1 LNRGKSVFPILPTRA
16 SALHAGNSQTVKLWE
31 VMPGN
36 HRGQTVTVSASLM
49 AELHTAQD
57 VIDVVKETIC
67 GGNLKS
73 NFMLTSGDS
82 YHRSMAARHIRELDY
97 RGDNNGLAK
106 SAVAAGAGACSE
118 HSELTMAYLSNMD
131 LSRPVFTY
139 ANANGPDHRFNVIGD
154 LREPKTAVVVDA
166 WPSFAKAHLLDNAA
180 FQPDGS
186 RMMDVHLPGTPAKID
201 ITAMAEIEHL
211 SQERI
216 TQISKANNIPS
227 YDEILNRP
235 RDIGLRD
242 RHHGINNLGV
252 RYQNEDSPGDI
263 IENTVS
269 RHDYERQAH
278 GAQLAQEHLAPID
291 NRERGR

>member
-1 LNRGKSVFPILPTRA
+1 MFPILPTRA
-16 SALHAGNSQTVKLWE
+16 SALYASDSQTVKLWDA
-31 VMPGN
+31 MPGD
-36 HRGQTVTVSASLM
+36 HRGQTVTVSATLM

-67 GGNLKS
+67 GGNLK
-73 NFMLTSGDS
+73 NDFMLTSGDS

-139 ANANGPDHRFNVIGD
+139 ANANGPDHRFNIIGD

-186 RMMDVHLPGTPAKID
+186 RLMDVHLPGSPAKID
-201 ITAMAEIEHL
+201 MTAMAEIERL
-211 SQERI
+211 SQQRI

-278 GAQLAQEHLAPID
+278 GAQLAQKHLAPFD